1 MSVRLL
7 RLGMS
12 AAGSTAAEA
21 LDLTSAEILAATEA
35 GPITLG
41 NANCSITNLI
51 SICHDWSGN
60 LYACDNARNCVVKIE
75 EGGRYTWIAGSK
87 TGVSGNNGTLND
99 VAAATAR
106 FNAPTGIAC
115 DRYGTLYV
123 ADTSN
128 HQIRVIK
135 NGKVSVLAGS
145 AGLSGFVDGD
155 GETARFNTPTDVTV
169 DRAGVV
175 YVADKNNHAIRKI
188 GNNGTVLTIAGSGGT
203 GNAQNV
209 KASKYID
216 SFSSPTSIT
225 VDLSGNLY
233 VVDTGNNQ
241 IKKITPN
248 GWIYLFSGSGSTGVS
263 LGSGSTPMFNC
274 SYTSIQDIE
283 ADQSGNIYLVDL
295 KNPVRSRILRL
306 DYNGKPSEV
315 AEFNTYEVNGPYCL
329 TVTPAQKIFVGI
341 IYDDGGYSSSSSS
354 TSSSSSSVDSSSSS
368 TSSSSSSKSNSSSST
383 SSSSSSSP

>member
-21 LDLTSAEILAATEA
+21 LDLTSTEILAATEA

-60 LYACDNARNCVVKIE
+60 LYACDNARHCIVKIE
-75 EGGRYTWIAGSK
+75 EGGRYTWVAGSK
-87 TGVSGNNGTLND
+87 TGVSGNNGTLNN
-99 VAAATAR
+99 VAAASAR
-106 FNAPTGIAC
+106 FNAPTGITC
-115 DRYGTLYV
+115 DRSGTLYV
-123 ADTSN
+123 ADTNN
-128 HQIRVIK
+128 HQIRTIK
-135 NGKVSVLAGS
+135 DGKVSVLAGS
-145 AGLSGFVDGD
+145 AGLQGLVDGD
-155 GETARFNTPTDVTV
+155 GATARFKYPTDVAV
-169 DRAGVV
+169 DRAGIV

-188 GNNGTVLTIAGSGGT
+188 TSGGSVLTIAGNGST

-209 KASKYID
+209 QVTNPTA

-225 VDLSGNLY
+225 VDLNGNLY
-233 VVDTGNNQ
+233 IVDTGNNQ
-241 IKKITPN
+241 IKKLTPN

-283 ADQSGNIYLVDL
+283 ADASGNIYLVDL
-295 KNPVRSRILRL
+295 KNPVKSRIIRL

-315 AEFNTYEVNGPYCL
+315 AEFNTYEVDGPYCL

-341 IYDDGGYSSSSSS
+341 IYDEDYSSSTSSHVENWSSSSSS
-354 TSSSSSSVDSSSSS
+354 TSSSSS
-368 TSSSSSSKSNSSSST
+368 
-383 SSSSSSSP
+383 

>member
-12 AAGSTAAEA
+12 ATGTTAAEA

-41 NANCSITNLI
+41 STGNYYITNLI

-60 LYACDNARNCVVKIE
+60 LYACDNARHCIVKIE
-75 EGGRYTWIAGSK
+75 EGGRYTWVAG
-87 TGVSGNNGTLND
+87 TPGVSGNNGTLNG
-99 VAAATAR
+99 VAASAAK

-128 HQIRVIK
+128 QQIRVIK

-145 AGLSGFVDGD
+145 AGLTGLVDGS
-155 GETARFNTPTDVTV
+155 GETARFNTPTDVAV

-188 GNNGTVLTIAGSGGT
+188 TSNGTVLTIAGNGSA
-203 GNAQNV
+203 GNKVNF
-209 KASKYID
+209 KATTQYAE
-216 SFSSPTSIT
+216 FSSPTVLT
-225 VDLSGNLY
+225 TDLSGNIY
-233 VVDTGNNQ
+233 VVDTGNNM

-248 GWIYLFSGSGSTGVS
+248 GWIYRFSGSGNTGVS
-263 LGSGSTPMFNC
+263 LGSGTEPMFNC

-295 KNPVRSRILRL
+295 KNPARSRILRL

-315 AEFNTYEVNGPYCL
+315 AEFNTYEVYGPYCL
-329 TVTPAQKIFVGI
+329 TVTPAQTIFVGI

-354 TSSSSSSVDSSSSS
+354 STSYVENWSSSSSD
-368 TSSSSSSKSNSSSST
+368 
-383 SSSSSSSP
+383 SSSSSSSHR